1 MANHALT
8 LHDRLEQTRLLHRET
23 RLKLVLA
30 ALGDRVRELDR
41 HGKRTPE
48 PLLAAL
54 DGFREELETVRGRLA
69 SRQPHD
75 PVSLKRGTVQAS
87 Q

>member
-1 MANHALT
+1 MTSRAPT
-8 LHDRLEQTRLLHRET
+8 LHDRLERSRLIHREA
-23 RLKLVLA
+23 RLRLVLA
-30 ALGDRVRELDR
+30 ALDDRVRELDR
-41 HGKRTPE
+41 YGKRTPE

-54 DGFREELETVRGRLA
+54 DGFREELEAVRGRLA